1 VLLGTDKKGKGQTF
15 QYVSI
20 CKMLKCILENPK
32 VWSDFNSQPEEDGY
46 LSTVFD
52 GTAHRDHAYF
62 QGDRKKICVQLYS
75 DEFEVCNPLRSKR
88 GKHKLTTVYFSVLN
102 FPQKLR
108 YRLSGIRLALLV
120 KDKFVASYGLH
131 KILDPLVRDIAELEK
146 NGIIVNGEVIYG
158 SVLTVT

>member
-1 VLLGTDKKGKGQTF
+1 VFLGTGKSGKRQTF

-20 CKMLKCILENPK
+20 CKMLKCILENP
-32 VWSDFNSQPEEDGY
+32 VAWSDFQSQPEEDGY

-75 DEFEVCNPLRSKR
+75 DEFEVCNPLGSKR
-88 GKHKLTTVYFSVLN
+88 GKHKLTAVYFSVLN
-102 FPQKLR
+102 FPQKVR
-108 YRLSGIRLALLV
+108 SRLSGIHLALLV

-131 KILDPLVRDIAELEK
+131 KIFEPLVRDIAELEK

-158 SVLTVT
+158 SVLAVT